1 MTRNV
6 SLSNFLVVKSNR
18 VIASDFSTG
27 FQRILLDIVAM
38 LHVVELWFLLTNRYR
53 FGELSLVIFLLLHSR
68 KVSEIDFH
76 TQV

>member
-18 VIASDFSTG
+18 VITGDLSTG

-38 LHVVELWFLLTNRYR
+38 LHVVESWFLLTNRYR
-53 FGELSLVIFLLLHSR
+53 VGELSLVIFLLLHSR

>member
-18 VIASDFSTG
+18 VITGDFSTG
-27 FQRILLDIVAM
+27 FQRISLDIVAM

-53 FGELSLVIFLLLHSR
+53 VGELSLVIFLLLHSR

>member
-18 VIASDFSTG
+18 VITGDFSTG
-27 FQRILLDIVAM
+27 FQRMLLDIVAM

-53 FGELSLVIFLLLHSR
+53 VGELSLVIFLLLHSR

>member
-18 VIASDFSTG
+18 VITGDFSTG
-27 FQRILLDIVAM
+27 FQRMLLDIVAM

>member
-18 VIASDFSTG
+18 VITGDFSTG
-27 FQRILLDIVAM
+27 FQRMLLDIVAM
-38 LHVVELWFLLTNRYR
+38 LHVVELWFFLTNRYR

>member
-18 VIASDFSTG
+18 VITGDFSTG

-53 FGELSLVIFLLLHSR
+53 VGELSLVIFLLLHSR

>member
-18 VIASDFSTG
+18 VIAGDFSTG

-53 FGELSLVIFLLLHSR
+53 VGELSLVIFLLLHSR

>member
-18 VIASDFSTG
+18 VITGDFSTG